1 MTREWTEI
9 RFGQLIANIA
19 VVATGTDPGAAWEM
33 EDEELLAAARWQLAE
48 LSHRGAEF
56 RHICSGKPRRV
67 YLSPAHP
74 SPILPAMPRERIV
87 SGEAQGEEENHF
99 NYALRPQRFAQYIG
113 QETLIRKLQIAVR
126 AAQGRKEPVEHAL
139 LHGPPGLGK
148 TTLAHVIAN
157 EMGAQVHVSNGPAMS
172 KPADLVGILTKLQLG
187 DVLFID
193 EIHRLPAVVE
203 EYLYSAME
211 DFKVDVTI
219 DAGMHARTITMPLPP
234 FTLIGATTRIG
245 LLTGPMRSRFG
256 IQNHIEFYTAES
268 LYEIIRAN
276 SKLLKLECDDPAL
289 MEIAR
294 RSRGTPRIAN
304 RLLRRVRDYA
314 AVEAQGKLT
323 MPVTKL
329 ALQLEGID
337 DRGLDEQDRQF
348 LRTIIEVYE
357 GGPVGVEAIA
367 ATMGDEVDT
376 LVDVIEPFLLQT
388 ALLTRTRQGRRATK
402 GAYEHLG
409 LKYTPP
415 PETPSETA
423 EDGTLFEPT
432 RGE

>member
-1 MTREWTEI
+1 M
-9 RFGQLIANIA
+9 LLSA
-19 VVATGTDPGAAWEM
+19 VKTLT
-33 EDEELLAAARWQLAE
+33 
-48 LSHRGAEF
+48 
-56 RHICSGKPRRV
+56 
-67 YLSPAHP
+67 
-74 SPILPAMPRERIV
+74 MPRERIV
-87 SGEAQGEEENHF
+87 SGDSSGEEENRF
-99 NYALRPQRFAQYIG
+99 NYALRPQRFEQYIG

-126 AAQGRKEPVEHAL
+126 AAQGRGEPVEHTL

-157 EMGAQVHVSNGPAMS
+157 EVSAQVHVSNGPALT
-172 KPADLVGILTKLQLG
+172 KPADLVGILTKLQRG

-256 IQNHIEFYTAES
+256 IQSHIEFYSPQS
-268 LYEIIRAN
+268 LHAILAAN
-276 SKLLKLECDDPAL
+276 AKLLKLESEDAAL
-289 MEIAR
+289 TEIAR

-314 AVEAQGKLT
+314 AVEAKGKLT
-323 MPVTKL
+323 LEVTKL
-329 ALQLEGID
+329 ALKLEGID

-348 LRTIIEVYE
+348 LRTIIEVYD
-357 GGPVGVEAIA
+357 GGPVGIEAVA
-367 ATMGDEVDT
+367 ATMGDEIDT
-376 LVDVIEPFLLQT
+376 LVDVIEPYLLQT
-388 ALLTRTRQGRRATK
+388 TLVTRTRQGRRATK

-409 LKYTPP
+409 VAWKPPREDQTP
-415 PETPSETA
+415 
-423 EDGTLFEPT
+423 LF
-432 RGE
+432 GGG